1 MKSIYHAALAS
12 LLVTGLARGQAARA
26 AFVTTIG
33 KDTFALEQYA
43 RDGNVIS
50 GTWVVFHPP
59 GVFAHDYHITLSPNG
74 DPVRYTMKY
83 STPGAPTKPDFDS
96 VIVEY
101 HPDTATYALVLKDS
115 TMTRRVAMQNA
126 FPNLGQSWVG
136 LELGLARLRRSG
148 VDSGVIVLNEVTQ
161 PELGT
166 RRLPVK
172 FFGADSV
179 MIGSNR
185 ALISADGSLLGMTA
199 GRLTIHRVPSLDMP
213 SLVKGFVDAF
223 APRVAALAAAA
234 AARVPVAVPATQL
247 DKLVGQY
254 SLNTATSLTIRRDG
268 DHLVLTLP
276 GGKLDLL
283 AQSPTQFFVRK
294 PDLVLVFD
302 VDQAG
307 VATAVTV
314 IQGEG
319 KQHAVKTSS

>member
-1 MKSIYHAALAS
+1 MRSIYHAALAS
-12 LLVTGLARGQAARA
+12 LLAVGLARGQAAHA
-26 AFVTTIG
+26 AFVTTVG
-33 KDTFALEQYA
+33 KDTFALEQYT
-43 RDGNVIS
+43 RSGNVIS

-59 GVFAHDYHITLSPNG
+59 GVFAHDYHVTLSPDG
-74 DPVRYTMKY
+74 AALRYTMKY

-101 HPDTATYALVLKDS
+101 RRDTATYALVLRDS
-115 TMTRRVAMQNA
+115 TMTRRVAMRGA

-136 LELGLARLRRSG
+136 LELGLASLRRSG

-172 FFGADSV
+172 FFGADSALV
-179 MIGSNR
+179 GSNR
-185 ALISADGSLLGMTA
+185 AQVSADGTLLGMAA

-213 SLVKGFVDAF
+213 AMTKSFVDAF

-234 AARVPVAVPATQL
+234 AARVAISVPASQL
-247 DKLVGQY
+247 DKLVGEY
-254 SLNTATSLTIRRDG
+254 SINSATSIAIKRDG

-276 GGKLDLL
+276 GGRLDLL

-294 PDLVLVFD
+294 PDLVLLFD
-302 VDQAG
+302 VDPSG
-307 VATAVTV
+307 VATAVTLV
-314 IQGEG
+314 QGEG